1 MAKIDL
7 TKDELQL
14 IKDCIYQCVCHADDL
29 LADFRESH
37 NMTHDDCDKLSID
50 LREKLSKAIQREYH
64 IY

>member
-1 MAKIDL
+1 MAKIEL

-14 IKDCIYQCVCHADDL
+14 IKDCIYQSVCHADDL

-37 NMTHDDCDKLSID
+37 NMTQDELDNLTILLRQKLDCLIK
-50 LREKLSKAIQREYH
+50 REYY